1 MKQSLHHSAERWKTL
16 RRVKLA
22 VGVNLSALEGF
33 LDKSQC
39 WVTVN
44 IQTDENNLKRN
55 AELIQAMSSSLQ
67 KGSSGQFC
75 EGGYLSTEI
84 MECVI
89 SGYILILRLSVAARG
104 AYKSLSWYQSH

>member
-1 MKQSLHHSAERWKTL
+1 M
-16 RRVKLA
+16 A

-39 WVTVN
+39 RVTVN
-44 IQTDENNLKRN
+44 VQTDENDLKHN
-55 AELIQAMSSSLQ
+55 AEYFQAMSSSVQ

-75 EGGYLSTEI
+75 EGGYLSAEI

-89 SGYILILRLSVAARG
+89 SGYILILRLCVTARG
-104 AYKSLSWYQSH
+104 AYQSH

>member
-1 MKQSLHHSAERWKTL
+1 M
-16 RRVKLA
+16 A
-22 VGVNLSALEGF
+22 VGVNLSALERF